1 MRNHTA
7 TGSGHHPKAVVV
19 ATSETYR
26 AATELELGLITG
38 GNPAV
43 DFTED
48 DEPYRD
54 NIVAGLYANGLL
66 VSH

>member
-1 MRNHTA
+1 MRNQTT
-7 TGSGHHPKAVVV
+7 TGSNHRPKAVVI
-19 ATSETYR
+19 ATSETYK

-48 DEPYRD
+48 DEPYRE